1 MTTFKRVFKKQQ
13 KQLNLIGN
21 KIANT
26 ITNVSKPLTQ
36 NYSKAINEHDDE
48 MPKKR
53 YISPEERWEIIDEL
67 RIM

>member
-1 MTTFKRVFKKQQ
+1 MTTFKIVFKKQQ

-21 KIANT
+21 KIANR
-26 ITNVSKPLTQ
+26 ITNVPKPLTQ
-36 NYSKAINEHDDE
+36 IYSKAINEHDDE

-67 RIM
+67 RTM